1 MVVSSFD
8 VIKHM
13 LSMPILNGRIGKW
26 ILALSEFNLRYESAK
41 AVKGQIIADFITQH
55 RDLSVEAISI
65 VPWALFFDGSS
76 CNKGGGAGI
85 LLISPQGKTFE
96 YAVPIE
102 FHVTNNQAEYEALL
116 RGLQLLIE
124 VKAVAVEIF
133 GDSELV
139 INQLNGQYDCK
150 NNVLR
155 EYYEECREL
164 LKNFLVVTLHHIPRE
179 CNEEANKLAQAA
191 SGYRE
196 SREVFAME
204 ENVSNTDQ
212 NDGDWRCEI
221 TNYLKDPSQ
230 KVSRKLRYKALK
242 FVFLD
247 DQLYYKSVDG
257 VLLKCLSQEEAKK
270 VMYEVHEG
278 LCGAHQSAYRM
289 KWIIRR
295 TGYFWP
301 TMLEDCFEYY
311 KGCHNC

>member
-1 MVVSSFD
+1 
-8 VIKHM
+8 
-13 LSMPILNGRIGKW
+13 
-26 ILALSEFNLRYESAK
+26 
-41 AVKGQIIADFITQH
+41 
-55 RDLSVEAISI
+55 
-65 VPWALFFDGSS
+65 
-76 CNKGGGAGI
+76 
-85 LLISPQGKTFE
+85 
-96 YAVPIE
+96 
-102 FHVTNNQAEYEALL
+102 
-116 RGLQLLIE
+116 
-124 VKAVAVEIF
+124 
-133 GDSELV
+133 V
-139 INQLNGQYDCK
+139 INQLSDQYECK

-179 CNEEANKLAQAA
+179 HNEEANKLAQAA

-196 SREVFAME
+196 SREVFAIE
-204 ENVSNTDQ
+204 EGVLNTDQ
-212 NDGDWRCEI
+212 VDGDWRYEI

-230 KVSRKLRYKALK
+230 KVSQKLRYKAFK

-247 DQLYYKSVDG
+247 DQLYYKSIDG